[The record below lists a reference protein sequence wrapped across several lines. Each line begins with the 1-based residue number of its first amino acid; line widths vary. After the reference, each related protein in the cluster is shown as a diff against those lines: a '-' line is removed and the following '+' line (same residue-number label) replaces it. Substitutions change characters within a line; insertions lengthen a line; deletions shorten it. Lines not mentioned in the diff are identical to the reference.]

1 MPFFHDQGRSSL
13 RRMYFEAWRKHRES
27 RPVEPVEDQIVRV
40 VELHPEYA
48 ALLELEDEAAVERDY
63 RPEDDRTNPFL
74 HMGLH
79 LAVREQVATDRPP
92 GIAEVHR
99 SLLASLGDLHEAE
112 HAMIDCLGEA
122 LWQAQRSGRAPDEAA
137 YLEALR
143 RRAGARNR

>member
-1 MPFFHDQGRSSL
+1 MPFFHDQGRSAL

-27 RPVEPVEDQIVRV
+27 LPVEPVEDQIVRIV
-40 VELHPEYA
+40 ALHPEYA
-48 ALLELEDEAAVERDY
+48 ALLESPDAAALERDY
-63 RPEDDRTNPFL
+63 PPEQGSTNPYL

-92 GIAEVHR
+92 GIAAVHR
-99 SLLASLGDLHEAE
+99 ALLGKLGDLHEAE

-122 LWQAQRSGRAPDEAA
+122 LWQAQRSGRPPDEAA

-143 RRAGARNR
+143 RRAGTRSG